1 MDMLAELMIA
11 NAAFKVIKTTIS
23 NGKDIASAGAAISK
37 YFGAEKAIKKQ
48 VKAGTGNIME
58 AFQAQ
63 EQLRKNEETLKYM
76 LNKQRLHGYV
86 DFCKFRDDYN
96 KGIKI
101 KAAKQKNANA
111 RQSKANESTM
121 TIALSVGIVLLI
133 SVAGGFFWVAK
144 VKGLI

>member
-1 MDMLAELMIA
+1 MLAELMIA

>member
-23 NGKDIASAGAAISK
+23 NGKDIADAGTAITK
-37 YFGAEKAIKKQ
+37 YFGAEKAINKQ
-48 VKAGTGNIME
+48 VKSGTGNVME

-63 EQLRKNEETLKYM
+63 EQLKKNEKDLEFM

-86 DFCKFRDDYN
+86 DFCKFRKQYN
-96 KGIKI
+96 AGLKI
-101 KAAKQKNANA
+101 QATKRKKANA
-111 RQSKANESTM
+111 KATESTM
-121 TIALSVGIVLLI
+121 TIALSGGIFLLI
-133 SVAGGFFWVAK
+133 AIAGGFFWVAK

>member
-1 MDMLAELMIA
+1 MLAELAVA
-11 NAAFKVIKTTIS
+11 NAALKVIKMTIS

-37 YFGAEKAIKKQ
+37 YFGAEKAIEKQ

-63 EQLRKNEETLKYM
+63 EQLKKNEETLKYM

>member
-1 MDMLAELMIA
+1 MGMLAELAVA
-11 NAAFKVIKTTIS
+11 NAAFKVIKMTIS

-37 YFGAEKAIKKQ
+37 YFGAEKAINKQ
-48 VKAGTGNIME
+48 VKSGTGNVME

>member
-23 NGKDIASAGAAISK
+23 NGKDIANAGAAITK

-63 EQLRKNEETLKYM
+63 EQLKKNEETLKYM
-76 LNKQRLHGYV
+76 LNKQRLQGYV

-96 KGIKI
+96 RGIKI

>member
-1 MDMLAELMIA
+1 MGMLAELAVA
-11 NAAFKVIKTTIS
+11 NAAFKVIKMTIS

-37 YFGAEKAIKKQ
+37 YFGAEKAINKQ
-48 VKAGTGNIME
+48 VKSGTGNVME

-96 KGIKI
+96 RGIKI

>member
-1 MDMLAELMIA
+1 MLAELMIA

-23 NGKDIASAGAAISK
+23 NGKDIASAGAAITK
-37 YFGAEKAIKKQ
+37 YFGAEKAINKQ
-48 VKAGTGNIME
+48 VKSGTGNVME

-63 EQLRKNEETLKYM
+63 EQLKKNEETLKYM

-121 TIALSVGIVLLI
+121 TIALSGGIFLLI
-133 SVAGGFFWVAK
+133 AVAGGFFWIAK
-144 VKGLI
+144 AKGLI

>member
-96 KGIKI
+96 RGMKI
-101 KAAKQKNANA
+101 KATKQKNANA
-111 RQSKANESTM
+111 RQSKANEA
-121 TIALSVGIVLLI
+121 TIAIALIVGIFLLI
-133 SVAGGFFWVAK
+133 AVTVGFFWVAK